1 MSQPIIFVW
10 VGSKL
15 PSYAN
20 TSLRFC
26 YDANPSREIILL
38 TNASNYGIVIGLA
51 TIVQVSEVE
60 IYKLTSLLPKMQFKG
75 DFWINT
81 SLRFLILERF
91 LRDSKI
97 KSFYHAELDNVIFN
111 LDGIGHELNS
121 VGKGIF
127 VPRDMEDRA
136 IASLLYCNR
145 QESIKE
151 LAEIYLSSKPPPLN
165 DMDALGKYAQMHS
178 SYFFSLPTES
188 FQENSKIWKI
198 VSPQKLG
205 GIFDAAAIGQY
216 LLGVDPIHCR
226 FKPCRNGFVNENCKI
241 DLGSVDF
248 IVQDAKIFIRFR
260 SSKMEFQ
267 IYNIHLHSKNFTLF
281 NELMENR
288 KILTRLSRG
297 EKSIISNHSM
307 ILIGPIISKAHKM
320 IESIRQVLNKTRKRI
335 FPRD

>member
-1 MSQPIIFVW
+1 MNAPVIFVW
-10 VGSKL
+10 IGSRL

-38 TNASNYGIVIGLA
+38 TNASNYGIVIDLA

-97 KSFYHAELDNVIFN
+97 QRFYHAELDNVIFN
-111 LDGIGHELNS
+111 LDGIDHALNS

-127 VPRDMEDRA
+127 VPRDSEDRA

-145 QESIKE
+145 QESITE
-151 LAEIYLSSKPPPLN
+151 LAEIYVSSKPPPLN
-165 DMDALGKYAQMHS
+165 DMDALGKYAKMYR
-178 SYFFSLPTES
+178 SYFFALPTES
-188 FQENSKIWKI
+188 FQENSEIWDI
-198 VSPQKLG
+198 VSSQKVG

-226 FKPCRNGFVNENCKI
+226 FKPCKNGFVNENCKI

-248 IVQDAKIFIRFR
+248 IVQDAKILP
-260 SSKMEFQ
+260 S
-267 IYNIHLHSKNFTLF
+267 
-281 NELMENR
+281 
-288 KILTRLSRG
+288 
-297 EKSIISNHSM
+297 
-307 ILIGPIISKAHKM
+307 LIK
-320 IESIRQVLNKTRKRI
+320 
-335 FPRD
+335 